1 MTPYIASHLRRT
13 ACAAALLIAVGAP
26 PAVADQGGGSS
37 VTEKLIDL
45 LVQKGVLTHDQAG
58 ALLQQAQQESRA
70 ANQPPP
76 RTAARKSGKPTAT
89 AAAGTGA
96 ATTGAA
102 TTGAAT
108 TGAAATGAAA
118 TGAAATG
125 AAALTATTST
135 PADSVPPG
143 TVRVPYIPAPVRQ
156 QIADEVRAQVM
167 RQAKAEGWAEP
178 NQTPEWTQRIRVFGD
193 VRVRGEGDLFPS
205 GNNPYVPDFQAI
217 NTGSGYDVTGQS
229 GLPPLLDTTAD
240 RWRPRLRARLGV
252 EAKIDDGVTSVIRI
266 ATGNDNSPVTANQT
280 LGQNG
285 TFAKYAIWLDEAYI
299 KLAPTDW
306 LTTYA
311 GRESNPFWTSRL
323 LFYDDLNF
331 DGVAAQITPSIDK
344 HWKPFLIGGIFP
356 VYNTDFNFQ
365 STGAPKINSD
375 NKWLY
380 AVQGGTEWHISD
392 DFTAKA
398 AAGFFSF
405 ANITGKLSTPCT
417 LLYSSDTCDTD
428 NTRPLF
434 TQYGNTMFPIR
445 DLVPNPNNPTGPQ
458 PQYFGLASSF
468 GILDLHGRF
477 DIDSFRPVRI
487 SLEGDYIRN
496 LNFSHSSIAAKGPV
510 NNLSSS
516 GGFQGGNSGYLA
528 RVTVGTP
535 EIAQRW
541 DWNVSAAY
549 EYLESDAAVAGL
561 ADPDFHLGGTNAK
574 GYILTGA
581 LGIARNT
588 WLALRYMA
596 ADQIAGAP
604 YAVDV
609 VQLDL
614 NVRF

>member
-1 MTPYIASHLRRT
+1 MTTRFASHLRRT
-13 ACAAALLIAVGAP
+13 ACAAALLVAIAAP
-26 PAVADQGGGSS
+26 PAVADQGASN

-58 ALLQQAQQESRA
+58 ALLQQAQQESSA
-70 ANQPPP
+70 ATSQPPS

-89 AAAGTGA
+89 AAAGTA
-96 ATTGAA
+96 AAGNV
-102 TTGAAT
+102 
-108 TGAAATGAAA
+108 AAATG
-118 TGAAATG
+118 TAATG
-125 AAALTATTST
+125 AAALTAITSA
-135 PADSVPPG
+135 PAASADSVPPG

-178 NQTPEWTQRIRVFGD
+178 NQTPEWMQRIRVFGD

-217 NTGSGYDVTGQS
+217 NTGPGFDVTGQS

-252 EAKIDDGVTSVIRI
+252 EARIDDGVSSVIRI

-285 TFAKYAIWLDEAYI
+285 TFDKYAIWLDEAYI
-299 KLAPTDW
+299 KVAPTDW

-331 DGVAAQITPSIDK
+331 DGIAAQVTPKIGK
-344 HWKPFLIGGIFP
+344 QWKPFLTGGIFP

-365 STGAPKINSD
+365 STGAPKINSY

-380 AVQGGTEWHISD
+380 AVQGGTELRFSD
-392 DFTAKA
+392 DFAAKG

-405 ANITGKLSTPCT
+405 ANIAGKLSTPCT
-417 LLYSSDTCDTD
+417 LIYSSDTCDTD

-458 PQYFGLASSF
+458 PQYFGLASNF
-468 GILDLHGRF
+468 GILDLHGEL
-477 DIDSFRPVRI
+477 DIDTFRPVRI
-487 SLEGDYIRN
+487 ALEGDYIRN
-496 LNFSHSSIAAKGPV
+496 LNFRSSSISAKGPV

-516 GGFQGGNSGYLA
+516 GGFQGGNNGYLA
-528 RVTVGTP
+528 RVIVGTP
-535 EIAQRW
+535 DIAQRW
-541 DWNVSAAY
+541 DWNASFAY

-574 GYILTGA
+574 GYIVTGA

-588 WLALRYMA
+588 WLALRYMSA
-596 ADQIAGAP
+596 NQIVGAP